1 MKVYQLKLLDLNI
14 VLDPV
19 FNTIDAAQLFKNKYK
34 GRRMEILEKT
44 LEPSND
50 TNYIYRI
57 LTTDVDGSYLEEEV
71 FSSIESSFRI
81 LKNNQKIVK
90 ENIINLNT
98 FKYVIE
104 DVQ

>member
-1 MKVYQLKLLDLNI
+1 MALTSISEAYSPLLSSIN
-14 VLDPV
+14 PSSPTS
-19 FNTIDAAQLFKNKYK
+19 F
-34 GRRMEILEKT
+34 ILEKT

-104 DVQ
+104 DVL